1 MPRGLRRFQETRHS
15 HFVTFSCYRRQP
27 NFASPEVYDLFVP
40 CLEEM
45 RRRFSLC
52 VYSYVVM
59 LEHVPLLVSEP
70 ERRLAGAIHDL
81 KLAFAKR
88 LRSWEGDSLTLNP
101 IAEARQRIIDYC
113 WLSEYKSCCPLG
125 RA

>member
-1 MPRGLRRFQETRHS
+1 MPRRTKTLPTNRTLPFHHLPLLLQAAD
-15 HFVTFSCYRRQP
+15 
-27 NFASPEVYDLFVP
+27 FASPEVYDLFVP

-45 RRRFSLC
+45 RRRFSMC
-52 VYSYVVM
+52 VYGYVVM